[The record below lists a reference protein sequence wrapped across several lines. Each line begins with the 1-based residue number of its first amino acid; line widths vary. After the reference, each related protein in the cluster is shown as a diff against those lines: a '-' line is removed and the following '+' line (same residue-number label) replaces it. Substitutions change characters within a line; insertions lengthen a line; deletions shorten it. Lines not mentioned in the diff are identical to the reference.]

1 MTGVTLWDWGIV
13 VVVSVVVLVITY
25 WVAGRSRS

>member
-1 MTGVTLWDWGIV
+1 MAEMTLLDVELV
-13 VVVSVVVLVITY
+13 VAIFAIAAMITY